1 MDGYPICYT
10 TCNEVFYITPEK
22 PAPKPKKVDEEG
34 NEIAEEE
41 EGGEFQ
47 PPLDRTELVKLV
59 DFLLGE
65 AEELEALSSGV
76 VTTQS
81 AASDAESEEF

>member
-1 MDGYPICYT
+1 MFAAQPSAHCRHAHIHASG
-10 TCNEVFYITPEK
+10 
-22 PAPKPKKVDEEG
+22 ASRL
-34 NEIAEEE
+34 AE
-41 EGGEFQ
+41 
-47 PPLDRTELVKLV
+47 PKLV